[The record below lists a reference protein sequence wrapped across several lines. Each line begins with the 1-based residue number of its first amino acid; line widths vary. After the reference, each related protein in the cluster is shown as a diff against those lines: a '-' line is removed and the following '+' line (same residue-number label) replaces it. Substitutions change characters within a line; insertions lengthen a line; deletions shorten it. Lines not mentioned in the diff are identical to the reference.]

1 MKKICIYPEQ
11 GAEITAYERALNCLI
26 FMLVY
31 LFAGILCMFLP
42 VIFGIHS
49 CYIGW
54 CVAAGSF
61 FWTAILLW
69 KKRSIYE
76 GQVTE
81 MTNSVIAI
89 EDETLR
95 CYQAVGNVYESCWI
109 HFSDITDVIFNK
121 KKQAFL
127 IQITEDPKRKSEICV
142 NSVLVEENLF
152 EVRGGNYKRQEFLV
166 IFQRIIPYAK
176 SVKDIDIAL
185 VEKEWA
191 ASVRTGKWS
200 KIIPC
205 VTLGGIIIIQ
215 MFFM

>member
-1 MKKICIYPEQ
+1 MEKLCIYPEQ
-11 GAEITAYERALNCLI
+11 GAEVTAYERALNCLI

-31 LFAGILCMFLP
+31 LLAGILCMFLP
-42 VIFGIHS
+42 VIFGMHVWH
-49 CYIGW
+49 IGW

-76 GQVTE
+76 EQVTE

-109 HFSDITDVIFNK
+109 YFSDITDVIFNK

-127 IQITEDPKRKSEICV
+127 IQITDEQKRKSEICV
-142 NSVLVEENLF
+142 NSILVEENLF
-152 EVRGGNYKRQEFLV
+152 EVRGGNYKRQEFLA
-166 IFQRIIPYAK
+166 IFQKIIPYAK
-176 SVKDIDIAL
+176 SAKDIDIAL
-185 VEKEWA
+185 VEKQWE
-191 ASVRTGKWS
+191 ASARSGRWS
-200 KIIPC
+200 KIIPWLFLA
-205 VTLGGIIIIQ
+205 VIFIIQ
-215 MFFM
+215 IIS

>member
-1 MKKICIYPEQ
+1 
-11 GAEITAYERALNCLI
+11 
-26 FMLVY
+26 
-31 LFAGILCMFLP
+31 MFLS
-42 VIFGIHS
+42 VIFGIHA

-76 GQVTE
+76 EQVTE
-81 MTNSVIAI
+81 VANSLISI
-89 EDETLR
+89 EEETLK

-152 EVRGGNYKRQEFLV
+152 EVRGGNYKLDEFLK
-166 IFQRIIPYAK
+166 IFQKVIPYGH
-176 SVKDIDIAL
+176 SNQPIDIEL
-185 VEKEWA
+185 VRKQWESAMRMKHFYQWFP
-191 ASVRTGKWS
+191 WS
-200 KIIPC
+200 ILG
-205 VTLGGIIIIQ
+205 VTVIMQIL
-215 MFFM
+215 

>member
-1 MKKICIYPEQ
+1 
-11 GAEITAYERALNCLI
+11 
-26 FMLVY
+26 
-31 LFAGILCMFLP
+31 MFLP
-42 VIFGIHS
+42 VIFGIHA

-76 GQVTE
+76 EQVTE
-81 MTNSVIAI
+81 VANSLISI
-89 EDETLR
+89 EEETLK

-109 HFSDITDVIFNK
+109 HFSDITNVMLNK

-152 EVRGGNYKRQEFLV
+152 EVRGRNYNRQEFFA

-176 SVKDIDIAL
+176 SAKDIDIAL
-185 VEKEWA
+185 VEKQWA
-191 ASVRTGKWS
+191 ASVRSGRWS
-200 KIIPC
+200 KIIPWLFFA
-205 VTLGGIIIIQ
+205 VIFVIQIIS
-215 MFFM
+215 

>member
-1 MKKICIYPEQ
+1 MEKLCIYPEQ
-11 GAEITAYERALNCLI
+11 GAEVTAYERALNCLI

-42 VIFGIHS
+42 VIFGIHVWH
-49 CYIGW
+49 IGW

-76 GQVTE
+76 EQVTE
-81 MTNSVIAI
+81 TTNSVIAI

-127 IQITEDPKRKSEICV
+127 IQITEDQKRKSEICV
-142 NSVLVEENLF
+142 NSILVEENLF
-152 EVRGGNYKRQEFLV
+152 EVRGGNYNRQEFFA

-176 SVKDIDIAL
+176 SAKDIDIAL
-185 VEKEWA
+185 VEKQWA
-191 ASVRTGKWS
+191 ASVRSGRWS
-200 KIIPC
+200 KIIPWLFFA
-205 VTLGGIIIIQ
+205 VIFVIQIIS
-215 MFFM
+215 

>member
-1 MKKICIYPEQ
+1 MEKLCIYPEQ
-11 GAEITAYERALNCLI
+11 GAEVTAYERALNCLI

-31 LFAGILCMFLP
+31 LLAGILCMFLP
-42 VIFGIHS
+42 VIFGIHVWH
-49 CYIGW
+49 IGW

-69 KKRSIYE
+69 QKRSIYE
-76 GQVTE
+76 EQVTE

-109 HFSDITDVIFNK
+109 HFSDITDVILNK

-127 IQITEDPKRKSEICV
+127 IQITEDQKRKSEICV
-142 NSVLVEENLF
+142 NSILVEENLF
-152 EVRGGNYKRQEFLV
+152 EVRGGNYNRKEFLA

-176 SVKDIDIAL
+176 SAKEIDIAL
-185 VEKEWA
+185 VDKQWA
-191 ASVRTGKWS
+191 ASARSGRWS
-200 KIIPC
+200 KIIPWLFLA
-205 VTLGGIIIIQ
+205 VIFIIQ
-215 MFFM
+215 IIS

>member
-1 MKKICIYPEQ
+1 M
-11 GAEITAYERALNCLI
+11 
-26 FMLVY
+26 
-31 LFAGILCMFLP
+31 
-42 VIFGIHS
+42 
-49 CYIGW
+49 
-54 CVAAGSF
+54 
-61 FWTAILLW
+61 
-69 KKRSIYE
+69 
-76 GQVTE
+76 
-81 MTNSVIAI
+81 
-89 EDETLR
+89 
-95 CYQAVGNVYESCWI
+95 
-109 HFSDITDVIFNK
+109 
-121 KKQAFL
+121 

>member
-1 MKKICIYPEQ
+1 MEKICIYPEQ

-31 LFAGILCMFLP
+31 LLAGILCMFLP
-42 VIFGIHS
+42 VIFGMHVWH
-49 CYIGW
+49 IGW

-69 KKRSIYE
+69 KKRGIYE
-76 GQVTE
+76 EQVTE
-81 MTNSVIAI
+81 VANSLISI
-89 EDETLR
+89 EEETLR

-109 HFSDITDVIFNK
+109 HFPDITDVIFNE

-185 VEKEWA
+185 VEKQWA
-191 ASVRTGKWS
+191 ASVQSGRWS
-200 KIIPC
+200 KIIPWLFFA
-205 VTLGGIIIIQ
+205 VIFVIQIIS
-215 MFFM
+215 

>member
-1 MKKICIYPEQ
+1 MEKICIYPEQ

-31 LFAGILCMFLP
+31 LLAGILCMFLP
-42 VIFGIHS
+42 VIFGMHVWH
-49 CYIGW
+49 IGC

-76 GQVTE
+76 EQVTE
-81 MTNSVIAI
+81 VANSLISI
-89 EDETLR
+89 EEETLR

-109 HFSDITDVIFNK
+109 HFPDITDVIFNK

-142 NSVLVEENLF
+142 NSILVEENLF
-152 EVRGGNYKRQEFLV
+152 EVRGGNYKLDEFLK
-166 IFQRIIPYAK
+166 IFQKVIPYGH
-176 SVKDIDIAL
+176 SNQPIDIEL
-185 VEKEWA
+185 VRKQWETAMRMKHFYQWFP
-191 ASVRTGKWS
+191 WS
-200 KIIPC
+200 I
-205 VTLGGIIIIQ
+205 LGVIVIMQIL
-215 MFFM
+215 

>member
-1 MKKICIYPEQ
+1 MEKLCIYPEQ
-11 GAEITAYERALNCLI
+11 GAEVTAYERALNCLI

-31 LFAGILCMFLP
+31 LLAGTLCMFLP
-42 VIFGIHS
+42 VIFGMHVWH
-49 CYIGW
+49 IGW

-69 KKRSIYE
+69 QKRSIYE
-76 GQVTE
+76 EQVTE

-127 IQITEDPKRKSEICV
+127 IQITEDQKRKSEICV
-142 NSVLVEENLF
+142 NSILVEENLF
-152 EVRGGNYKRQEFLV
+152 EVRGGNYKRQEFLA

-176 SVKDIDIAL
+176 SAKEIDIAL
-185 VEKEWA
+185 VDKQWA
-191 ASVRTGKWS
+191 ASARSGRWS
-200 KIIPC
+200 KIIPWLFLA
-205 VTLGGIIIIQ
+205 VIFIIQ
-215 MFFM
+215 IIS

>member
-1 MKKICIYPEQ
+1 
-11 GAEITAYERALNCLI
+11 
-26 FMLVY
+26 
-31 LFAGILCMFLP
+31 MFLP
-42 VIFGIHS
+42 VIFGMHVWH
-49 CYIGW
+49 IGW
-54 CVAAGSF
+54 CVAVGSF

-76 GQVTE
+76 EQVTE

-142 NSVLVEENLF
+142 NSILVEENLF
-152 EVRGGNYKRQEFLV
+152 EVRGGNYNRQEFLA
-166 IFQRIIPYAK
+166 IFQRIIPYEK

-185 VEKEWA
+185 VEKQWA
-191 ASVRTGKWS
+191 ASFRAGKWS
-200 KIIPC
+200 KIIPWLLLA
-205 VTLGGIIIIQ
+205 VIFVIQIIS
-215 MFFM
+215 

>member
-1 MKKICIYPEQ
+1 MEKICIYPEQ
-11 GAEITAYERALNCLI
+11 
-26 FMLVY
+26 
-31 LFAGILCMFLP
+31 
-42 VIFGIHS
+42 
-49 CYIGW
+49 
-54 CVAAGSF
+54 
-61 FWTAILLW
+61 
-69 KKRSIYE
+69 
-76 GQVTE
+76 VTE
-81 MTNSVIAI
+81 VANSLISI
-89 EDETLR
+89 EEETLK

>member
-1 MKKICIYPEQ
+1 MEKICIYPEQ

-31 LFAGILCMFLP
+31 LLAGILCMFLP
-42 VIFGIHS
+42 VIFGMHVWH
-49 CYIGW
+49 IGW

-69 KKRSIYE
+69 KKRNIYE
-76 GQVTE
+76 EQVTE

-89 EDETLR
+89 EDEILR

-109 HFSDITDVIFNK
+109 HFSDITDVMLNK

-127 IQITEDPKRKSEICV
+127 IQITEDQKRKSEICV

-152 EVRGGNYKRQEFLV
+152 EVRGGNYKRQEFLA

-176 SVKDIDIAL
+176 SAKDIDIAL
-185 VEKEWA
+185 VEKQWA
-191 ASVRTGKWS
+191 ASARSGRWS
-200 KIIPC
+200 KIIPWLFLA
-205 VTLGGIIIIQ
+205 VIFVIQIIS
-215 MFFM
+215 

>member
-1 MKKICIYPEQ
+1 MEKICIYPEQ

-31 LFAGILCMFLP
+31 LLAGILCMFLP

-76 GQVTE
+76 EQVTE
-81 MTNSVIAI
+81 VANSLISI
-89 EDETLR
+89 EEETLK

-109 HFSDITDVIFNK
+109 HFPDITDVIFNK

-142 NSVLVEENLF
+142 NS
-152 EVRGGNYKRQEFLV
+152 
-166 IFQRIIPYAK
+166 I
-176 SVKDIDIAL
+176 L
-185 VEKEWA
+185 VEKIYL
-191 ASVRTGKWS
+191 K
-200 KIIPC
+200 
-205 VTLGGIIIIQ
+205 
-215 MFFM
+215 

>member
-1 MKKICIYPEQ
+1 MEKICIYPEQ

-31 LFAGILCMFLP
+31 LLAGILCMFLP
-42 VIFGIHS
+42 VIFGIHA

-76 GQVTE
+76 EQVTE
-81 MTNSVIAI
+81 VANSLISI
-89 EDETLR
+89 EEETLK

-142 NSVLVEENLF
+142 NSILVEENLF
-152 EVRGGNYKRQEFLV
+152 EVRGGNYKRQEFLA
-166 IFQRIIPYAK
+166 IFQRIISHAK
-176 SVKDIDIAL
+176 SAKDIDIAL
-185 VEKEWA
+185 VEKQWA
-191 ASVRTGKWS
+191 ASAQSGRWS
-200 KIIPC
+200 KIIPWLFLA
-205 VTLGGIIIIQ
+205 VIFVIQIIS
-215 MFFM
+215 

>member
-31 LFAGILCMFLP
+31 LLAGILCMFFP
-42 VIFGIHS
+42 VIFGIHA

-76 GQVTE
+76 EQVTE

-109 HFSDITDVIFNK
+109 HFSDITDVISNK

-127 IQITEDPKRKSEICV
+127 IQITEDQKRKSEICV
-142 NSVLVEENLF
+142 NSILVEENLF
-152 EVRGGNYKRQEFLV
+152 EVRGGNYNRQEFFS
-166 IFQRIIPYAK
+166 IF
-176 SVKDIDIAL
+176 
-185 VEKEWA
+185 
-191 ASVRTGKWS
+191 
-200 KIIPC
+200 
-205 VTLGGIIIIQ
+205 
-215 MFFM
+215 